1 MYVEARNATAKAKLK
16 AKKREMETL
25 CAEVSTL
32 VKEAS
37 DGILQTV
44 MD

>member
-1 MYVEARNATAKAKLK
+1 MYVEARNAAAKAKLK
-16 AKKREMETL
+16 AKKREMEAL
-25 CAEVSTL
+25 CAQVSIL

>member
-1 MYVEARNATAKAKLK
+1 MYIEARNSAAKAKLK
-16 AKKREMETL
+16 EKKREMEGL

-37 DGILQTV
+37 DGIIQTV
-44 MD
+44 TN